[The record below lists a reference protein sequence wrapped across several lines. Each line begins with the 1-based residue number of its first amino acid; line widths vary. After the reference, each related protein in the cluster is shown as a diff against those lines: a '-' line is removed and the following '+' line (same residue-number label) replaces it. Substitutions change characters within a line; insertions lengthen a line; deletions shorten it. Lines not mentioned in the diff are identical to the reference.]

1 MPTAD
6 NSHTARTNA
15 LRSKTLAVFHRLN
28 PNVRE
33 LQNSQYSQDELLAQ
47 HVGAIPLVVQPPT
60 NPRYM
65 TDACCCTDLG
75 AITGFTAPIY
85 PNYGEPNGIGI
96 QYDNIWLISWN
107 PVANATSYT
116 ITCNSLYPYV
126 VSYPSTTSA
135 ILRITYPDDRTSED
149 FFNITLTLSNSCSSS
164 IINSQAAP
172 CFLKG
177 SLITM
182 ADGSSKPIEEVEVG
196 DKLLGA
202 FGEINTV
209 LALHRP
215 LLGTA
220 QMAKI
225 NNEHSTSSHHPHIS
239 TDKQFY
245 CAHPAR
251 VDNQTYGR
259 EHDVIDGSGNVV
271 KRMLHGL
278 KKGRTQL
285 MTLGLNLKTVEG
297 SRILETLEI
306 YDLPP
311 ETQLYN
317 LVVDGSHTY
326 YVEGYAVTGWPREDD
341 FDYENWVAK

>member
-6 NSHTARTNA
+6 NSHTARTSA
-15 LRSKTLAVFHRLN
+15 LRAKTLAVFHRQN

-33 LQNSQYSQDELLAQ
+33 LQNSQYSQDELLCQ
-47 HVGAIPLVVQPPT
+47 QVGAMPLVIQPPT

-75 AITGFTAPIY
+75 AITGFSNTLGSI
-85 PNYGEPNGIGI
+85 GGDGIIIGTWYI
-96 QYDNIWLISWN
+96 IWD

-116 ITCNSLYPYV
+116 ITCNVGYPYV
-126 VSYPSTTSA
+126 VSFTSNTSA
-135 ILRITYPDDRTSED
+135 DLVVTYPDNEHINVE
-149 FFNITLTLSNSCSSS
+149 FEIILTVTNSCSSS
-164 IINSQAAP
+164 SISSSAYP

-177 SLITM
+177 SPVTM
-182 ADGSSKPIEEVEVG
+182 ADGSNKPIEEVAVG
-196 DKLLGA
+196 DQVRGA

-239 TDKQFY
+239 ADKQFY

-259 EHDVIDGSGNVV
+259 EHDVIDGSGALV

-278 KKGRTQL
+278 KKGRTQV

-297 SRILETLEI
+297 SRVLETLEI

>member
-15 LRSKTLAVFHRLN
+15 LRSKTLAVFHRQN

-47 HVGAIPLVVQPPT
+47 QVGAIPLVIQPPT
-60 NPRYM
+60 NPRYT
-65 TDACCCTDLG
+65 TDACCCTDVG
-75 AITGFTAPIY
+75 AITGFTIDSIESVYNAP
-85 PNYGEPNGIGI
+85 NS
-96 QYDNIWLISWN
+96 DFTWSFSWN
-107 PVANATSYT
+107 PIPNATSYT
-116 ITCNSLYPYV
+116 VTSDSLLPYV
-126 VSYPSTTSA
+126 VSYTNSTSA
-135 ILRITYPDDRTSED
+135 TLTISYPPGDPYAS
-149 FFNITLTLSNSCSSS
+149 FNITLTVTNSCSSVS
-164 IINSQAAP
+164 TTSNTQP
-172 CFLKG
+172 CFLVG
-177 SLITM
+177 SPITM
-182 ADGSSKPIEEVEVG
+182 ADGSNKPIEEVAVG
-196 DKLLGA
+196 DQVRGA

-259 EHDVIDGSGNVV
+259 EHDVIDGEGNTL

-297 SRILETLEI
+297 SRVLETLEI

-341 FDYENWVAK
+341 FDYEAWVAKK